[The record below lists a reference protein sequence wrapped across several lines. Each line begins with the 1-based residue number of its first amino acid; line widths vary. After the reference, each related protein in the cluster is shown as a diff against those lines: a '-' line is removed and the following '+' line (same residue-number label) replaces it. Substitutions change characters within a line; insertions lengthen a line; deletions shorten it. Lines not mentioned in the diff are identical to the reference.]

1 MSGVTTTDL
10 YEVTM
15 ALSYLREDMRAPA
28 TFSLFV
34 RDLPPGRGFL
44 VAAGLEPALDFL
56 SEYRVERE
64 DVDEFAAALHR
75 PVRDLEPLLGLVFE
89 GEVRAVPE
97 GNVVFAGEPL
107 LEVTAP
113 LPQAQLVE
121 TYLLNQ
127 FCHQTVV
134 ASKAARCVLA
144 AAGRPVVDFSLR
156 RTHGP
161 WAGTQAARLGAMV
174 GFAGTSNVAAATALG
189 IPASG
194 TMAHSYIETFTGEEE
209 AFRAF
214 ARCHPG
220 PLTFLVDTYDTEV
233 GVGVAARVLR
243 DLRRGPGCAIR
254 LDSGDLDALS
264 SRSRA
269 ILDDAGLLD
278 VRIVASGGLD
288 EYGVARLVDA
298 GAPIDVFAVGTRVG
312 VAADAP
318 YLDAAYKLVEYDGRP
333 VMKLSSAKVTAPG
346 RKQVYRR
353 AGHPDVVALSWEEAP
368 DSARPLL
375 HTVMRDGRRTGP
387 PDRWQDARERFRED
401 TDALPPSARRIH
413 DPEPGRADRSPALEE
428 LTTRVRSDIEARMIS
443 TGVAAPSHRGVEEAM
458 TTPASTRESH
468 RATPRTEPTP
478 SRTTVYARAGDEIVV
493 RGTTAGV
500 VTRDGE
506 VVGVH
511 HRDGSPPYDVRWAED
526 GRVTL
531 YFPGPD
537 AYVRHLASEP
547 VAMDRVTDIPSAP
560 VTPQAAHDHVRSE

>member
-1 MSGVTTTDL
+1 MSDVTTTDL

-15 ALSYLREDMRAPA
+15 AMSYLREDIRAPA

-56 SEYRVERE
+56 AGYRVERE
-64 DVDEFAAALHR
+64 DVEEFADALHR
-75 PVRDLEPLLGLVFE
+75 PVRDLEPLLGLAFE

-97 GNVVFAGEPL
+97 GRAVFSGEPL

-127 FCHQTVV
+127 VCHQTVV

-161 WAGTQAARLGAMV
+161 WAGYQAARLGALV

-194 TMAHSYIETFTGEEE
+194 TMAHSYIEAFPGEEE

-214 ARCHPG
+214 ARSHPG
-220 PLTFLVDTYDTEV
+220 PVTFLVDTYDTEE
-233 GVGVAARVLR
+233 GVRVAARVLR
-243 DLRRGPGCAIR
+243 DLERGPGCAIR

-264 SRSRA
+264 RRA
-269 ILDDAGLLD
+269 RALLNAAGLPD

-288 EYGVARLVDA
+288 EYGVARLVRA
-298 GAPIDVFAVGTRVG
+298 GAPIDVYAVGTRVG

-346 RKQVYRR
+346 RKQVFRR
-353 AGHPDVVALSWEEAP
+353 AGQPDVIALWREDPP

-375 HTVMRDGRRTGP
+375 RTVMREGRRTGP
-387 PDRWQDARERFRED
+387 PDRWQDARDRFRED
-401 TDALPPSARRIH
+401 LAGLPGPARRIY
-413 DPEPGRADRSPALEE
+413 DPEPVRPVTSRALKE
-428 LTTRVRSDIEARMIS
+428 LTAAVRADIEARLRP
-443 TGVAAPSHRGVEEAM
+443 GRLAAASRSWTLPSG
-458 TTPASTRESH
+458 
-468 RATPRTEPTP
+468 
-478 SRTTVYARAGDEIVV
+478 
-493 RGTTAGV
+493 
-500 VTRDGE
+500 
-506 VVGVH
+506 
-511 HRDGSPPYDVRWAED
+511 
-526 GRVTL
+526 
-531 YFPGPD
+531 
-537 AYVRHLASEP
+537 
-547 VAMDRVTDIPSAP
+547 AP
-560 VTPQAAHDHVRSE
+560 

>member
-1 MSGVTTTDL
+1 MSDVTTTDL

-56 SEYRVERE
+56 AGYHVERE
-64 DVDEFAAALHR
+64 DIEEFAAALHR
-75 PVRDLEPLLGLVFE
+75 PVRDLEPLLGLAFE

-97 GNVVFAGEPL
+97 GHAVFAGEPL

-127 FCHQTVV
+127 VCHQTAV

-144 AAGRPVVDFSLR
+144 AGERSLVDFSLR

-161 WAGTQAARLGAMV
+161 WAGHQAARLGALV

-194 TMAHSYIETFTGEEE
+194 TMAHSYIEAFPDEEE
-209 AFRAF
+209 AFHAF
-214 ARCHPG
+214 ARTHPG
-220 PLTFLVDTYDTEV
+220 PVTFLVDTYDTEE
-233 GVGVAARVLR
+233 GVRTAARVLT

-254 LDSGDLDALS
+254 LDSGDLGALA
-264 SRSRA
+264 RRARA
-269 ILDDAGLLD
+269 ILDGAGLTD

-288 EYGVARLVDA
+288 EYAVARLVRA
-298 GAPIDVFAVGTRVG
+298 GAPIDVYAVGTRVG

-346 RKQVYRR
+346 RKQVFRR
-353 AGHPDVVALSWEEAP
+353 AGRPDVIALDGEDPP
-368 DSARPLL
+368 DSSRPLL
-375 HTVMRDGRRTGP
+375 RTVMRGGRRAGQ
-387 PDRWQDARERFRED
+387 PDRWQDARERFRGD
-401 TDALPPSARRIH
+401 LAGLPASAQRIY
-413 DPEPGRADRSPALEE
+413 DPEPVTPARSRALEE
-428 LTTRVRSDIEARMIS
+428 LTARVRADIEARMCPEHRVMTS
-443 TGVAAPSHRGVEEAM
+443 DPAAFRA
-458 TTPASTRESH
+458 PALSE
-468 RATPRTEPTP
+468 RT
-478 SRTTVYARAGDEIVV
+478 
-493 RGTTAGV
+493 
-500 VTRDGE
+500 
-506 VVGVH
+506 H
-511 HRDGSPPYDVRWAED
+511 
-526 GRVTL
+526 
-531 YFPGPD
+531 
-537 AYVRHLASEP
+537 
-547 VAMDRVTDIPSAP
+547 
-560 VTPQAAHDHVRSE
+560 